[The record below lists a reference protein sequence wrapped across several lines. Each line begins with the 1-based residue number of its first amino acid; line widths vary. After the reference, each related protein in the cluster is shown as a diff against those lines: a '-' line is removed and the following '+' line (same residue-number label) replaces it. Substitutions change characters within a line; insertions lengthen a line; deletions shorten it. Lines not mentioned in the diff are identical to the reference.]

1 MANVLVISMA
11 LKPELQKQ
19 RATKIP
25 NSNPLRALI
34 KLQLLYS
41 NIFTT
46 VILEVRWN
54 FIILFKLNFN

>member
-19 RATKIP
+19 RVTKIP

-34 KLQLLYS
+34 KLQLL
-41 NIFTT
+41 
-46 VILEVRWN
+46 
-54 FIILFKLNFN
+54 